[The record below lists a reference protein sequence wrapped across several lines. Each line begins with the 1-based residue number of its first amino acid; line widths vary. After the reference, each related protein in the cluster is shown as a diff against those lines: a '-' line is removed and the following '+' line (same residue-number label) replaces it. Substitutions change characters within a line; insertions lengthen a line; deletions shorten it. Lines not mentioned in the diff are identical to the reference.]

1 MLSVGVNVGVCDGVS
16 VAVAVGVLLAVGV
29 SVIVGVLLAVGVI
42 DAVSVIDGV
51 GVIVGVRV
59 GGAGS
64 QALLS
69 AINTQNKSVVR
80 CFDASMAGV
89 LWVAGS

>member
-1 MLSVGVNVGVCDGVS
+1 MFCQNQSVMSRSEPGNPKCITGS
-16 VAVAVGVLLAVGV
+16 
-29 SVIVGVLLAVGVI
+29 SVIVGVLLAVGVV

-51 GVIVGVRV
+51 GVIVGVLV

-69 AINTQNKSVVR
+69 AINAQNKSAVR
-80 CFDASMAGV
+80 CFNASMAGV
-89 LWVAGS
+89 LRVAGS